1 MKKLL
6 LLIIPALL
14 ACNPVDLRTKAIED
28 ILATDKAMSKEAL
41 EKGFNQAL
49 AGNADDAFVKLGN
62 GSYPITGKLDFIE
75 RMREKP
81 VIKTISWEPED
92 AEASKA
98 GDLGYSWGNWK
109 FVAED
114 TTYYGN
120 YVTVWKKDTDGK
132 WKMLLDGGNDT
143 PAPMK

>member
-1 MKKLL
+1 MKNLL
-6 LLIIPALL
+6 LLITALL
-14 ACNPVDLRTKAIED
+14 FACNPADLRTKAIED
-28 ILATDKAMSKEAL
+28 ILAADKAMSKTAQ

-49 AGNADDAFVKLGN
+49 AENADDAFIKLGN

-81 VIKTISWEPED
+81 VIKNISWEPED

-114 TTYYGN
+114 TTLYGN
-120 YVTVWKKDTDGK
+120 YVTVWKKGADGK
-132 WKMLLDGGNDT
+132 WRMLLDGGNNT